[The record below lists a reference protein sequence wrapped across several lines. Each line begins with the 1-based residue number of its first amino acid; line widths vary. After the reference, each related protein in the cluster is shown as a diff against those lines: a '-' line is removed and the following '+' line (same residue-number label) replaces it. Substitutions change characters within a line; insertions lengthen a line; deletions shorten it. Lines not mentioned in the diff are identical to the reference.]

1 MPDVPTFAEQ
11 GYKGFELPIWVAAY
25 APAGTPKAI
34 VDRLQKEIAAV
45 IRLPDVLPKLIE
57 QGQTP
62 LGNTPE
68 EFAAA
73 FARDA
78 PKWIEFIK
86 ASGAK
91 PSEVPPR
98 HFVRCPRRG
107 RAWGGRRPAGD
118 DRRRHGLRPGAG
130 DARQAS

>member
-1 MPDVPTFAEQ
+1 MDEGTAYGLAPATYD
-11 GYKGFELPIWVAAY
+11 KELTEVG
-25 APAGTPKAI
+25 AGTPKPI
-34 VDRLQKEIAAV
+34 VDRLQKEIAVV

-78 PKWIEFIK
+78 PKWIEFIR

-91 PSEVPPR
+91 PE
-98 HFVRCPRRG
+98 
-107 RAWGGRRPAGD
+107 
-118 DRRRHGLRPGAG
+118 
-130 DARQAS
+130 